1 MLKRKLYFLKNISFV
16 TFLSLFVSCSNNGKH
31 IEKRIDNI
39 SELNDMFRQHRHLL
53 SQIDF
58 SQDLNTLQYNYGEAI
73 GVRKDI
79 FKMIVALMREQK
91 IKSIQIEYYS
101 TSLVECRIEEQERYL
116 DSFIRIANPAMYVR
130 KPVLLAGT
138 VRE

>member
-1 MLKRKLYFLKNISFV
+1 
-16 TFLSLFVSCSNNGKH
+16 
-31 IEKRIDNI
+31 
-39 SELNDMFRQHRHLL
+39 
-53 SQIDF
+53 
-58 SQDLNTLQYNYGEAI
+58 
-73 GVRKDI
+73 
-79 FKMIVALMREQK
+79 MIVALMREQK

>member
-16 TFLSLFVSCSNNGKH
+16 TILSLFVSCSNNGKH

-79 FKMIVALMREQK
+79 F
-91 IKSIQIEYYS
+91 
-101 TSLVECRIEEQERYL
+101 
-116 DSFIRIANPAMYVR
+116 
-130 KPVLLAGT
+130 
-138 VRE
+138 

>member
-1 MLKRKLYFLKNISFV
+1 
-16 TFLSLFVSCSNNGKH
+16 
-31 IEKRIDNI
+31 
-39 SELNDMFRQHRHLL
+39 
-53 SQIDF
+53 
-58 SQDLNTLQYNYGEAI
+58 
-73 GVRKDI
+73 
-79 FKMIVALMREQK
+79 MIVDLIREHK

-116 DSFIRIANPAMYVR
+116 DSFIRIANPPMYVR

>member
-16 TFLSLFVSCSNNGKH
+16 TILSLFVSCSNNGKH